1 MAIEIQQLT
10 VEQYL
15 AFDEASDI
23 QHEFIDGELIPMP
36 GGSGPH
42 NLIAASATTALG
54 VALRDRDCYV
64 FGSQMR
70 VEIGDSRYLFPDVSV
85 VCGEPAYGDDNKV
98 ILLNPTVVVEVTSP
112 SSHSYD
118 HVDKLGFYRAVPSI
132 QGYLILDQ
140 KRVFAEWHTRSESG
154 WHLQQFSNLADEIKL
169 EPLGCSLRL
178 ADVYRGVLLQD

>member
-1 MAIEIQQLT
+1 MAVEIRQMT
-10 VEQYL
+10 VEEYL
-15 AFDEASDI
+15 AFDEASEI

-42 NLIAASATTALG
+42 NLIAAWATVALG

-70 VEIGDSRYLFPDVSV
+70 VRIDDRKYLFPDVSV
-85 VCGEPAYGDDNKV
+85 VRGEPAYGDDNKV

-112 SSHSYD
+112 SSLSYD
-118 HVDKLGFYRAVPSI
+118 HVDKVELYGAVPSI

-140 KRVFAEWHTRSESG
+140 KRVFAEWYTRTENG
-154 WHLQQFSNLADEIKL
+154 WHLLQFSDPADEI
-169 EPLGCSLRL
+169 EMAPLGCALRL
-178 ADVYRGVLLQD
+178 SEIYRGVKLPD

>member
-1 MAIEIQQLT
+1 MAVELRQMT
-10 VEQYL
+10 VEEYL
-15 AFDEASDI
+15 AFDEASEI

-54 VALRDRDCYV
+54 VALVDRDCYV

-70 VEIGDSRYLFPDVSV
+70 VQIDETKYLYPDVSV

-112 SSHSYD
+112 SSLTTD
-118 HVDKLGFYRAVPSI
+118 HVDKVAYYGAVPSI

-140 KRVFAEWHTRSESG
+140 DRAFAAWYTRAESG
-154 WHLQQFSNLADEIKL
+154 WRLRQFSDLAAEIEL
-169 EPLGCSLRL
+169 EPLGCTLKL
-178 ADVYRGVLLQD
+178 AEIYRGVRL

>member
-42 NLIAASATTALG
+42 NLIAASATTVLG
-54 VALRDRDCYV
+54 VALRDRECYV
-64 FGSQMR
+64 FASQMR
-70 VEIGDSRYLFPDVSV
+70 VEIDDRKYLFPDVSV
-85 VCGEPAYGDDNKV
+85 VCGEPVYGDDNKV

-112 SSHSYD
+112 SSIERD
-118 HVDKLGFYRAVPSI
+118 RVTKLELYGAVPSI

-140 KRVFAEWHTRSESG
+140 ERVFAQWYTRADGG
-154 WHLQQFSNLADEIKL
+154 WHLGQFSNLSDVIEL
-169 EPLGCSLRL
+169 EPLGCTLRL
-178 ADVYRGVLLQD
+178 ADVYRGLALPA

>member
-1 MAIEIQQLT
+1 MAVELRQMT
-10 VEQYL
+10 VEEYL
-15 AFDEASDI
+15 AFDEASEI

-42 NLIAASATTALG
+42 NLIVVSAGSALVAALG
-54 VALRDRDCYV
+54 DRNCFV

-70 VEIGDSRYLFPDVSV
+70 VQIDETKYLYPDVSV

-112 SSHSYD
+112 SSLTTD
-118 HVDKLGFYRAVPSI
+118 HVDKVAYYGAVPSI

-140 KRVFAEWHTRSESG
+140 DRAFAAWHTRAESG
-154 WHLQQFSNLADEIKL
+154 WRLRQFSDLAAEIEL
-169 EPLGCSLRL
+169 EPLDCTLKL
-178 ADVYRGVLLQD
+178 AEIYRGVRL